1 MGSTRKIV
9 VIVEDEVD
17 IATFLSRIVESRGFD
32 SRIAYNA
39 QQAIDMI
46 ALYSDRLYLVI
57 LDILLP
63 KGSGIEVAR
72 KVLSDYPHVRL
83 VISTASTDYA
93 NYKELMSIGVR
104 LFLRKPYEISD
115 LDGVLRDDA

>member
-57 LDILLP
+57 LDIFLP
-63 KGSGIEVAR
+63 QGNGIDIAR
-72 KVLSDYPHVRL
+72 RILSDYPHVRL

-93 NYKELMSIGVR
+93 NYKELMSLGVR